1 MDYKIIENLKY
12 FINNSHLTKQKIA
25 DISGISRQYIYKII
39 NGDIKSISFDTIERL
54 CKALN
59 IEISQLLSFDK
70 TQNNENNENNLIL
83 ENNKKQNISS
93 SKNFIYIHL
102 ENNENKY
109 YVNKDIINAIKT
121 ILENIKK

>member
-70 TQNNENNENNLIL
+70 THYNENNENNLIL